1 MRNIAI
7 VTNTSDEPAIEPD
20 NAKVKL
26 QRPHAEI
33 VDLSRKAVVHP
44 RLVARAAVVRVVRSF
59 KTKSVDCGL
68 RVCGLRFKKR
78 RSQNHQPD
86 STHDTDTD
94 NHCKPS

>member
-1 MRNIAI
+1 
-7 VTNTSDEPAIEPD
+7 
-20 NAKVKL
+20 
-26 QRPHAEI
+26 
-33 VDLSRKAVVHP
+33 
-44 RLVARAAVVRVVRSF
+44 
-59 KTKSVDCGL
+59 L